1 MPDDTAH
8 ERSPEPR
15 LPAYE
20 PPTVERV
27 IGAEELAREV
37 HYAGAQVSGQTGGG
51 SIARSSHPNQEAE

>member
-20 PPTVERV
+20 PPMVERV

-51 SIARSSHPNQEAE
+51 